1 MDKFIKLN
9 SEDKIEEIEN
19 NLEEINEEKKEVN
32 EETKEKK
39 EVNEETKEKEEEA
52 KEKEEEEKKKK
63 LEENE
68 MKNMEK
74 DFEKIN
80 QRQKDKILKEKL
92 LIKVFKILNYDVE
105 KLEDLISITLQRE
118 LLKGKQVTEKILKLV
133 PELRKVYNSSYLT
146 CLHDNSIFKQK
157 NPVINLVRQLLKCN
171 YLLMTPKV
179 VSNGYD
185 KASGKKLV
193 TRIFI
198 IEKEL
203 F

>member
-9 SEDKIEEIEN
+9 SEDKIEEIEI

>member
-9 SEDKIEEIEN
+9 SNDKIEEIEI
-19 NLEEINEEKKEVN
+19 NLEEEIPKLNEEEIPKLN
-32 EETKEKK
+32 EEEIPKL
-39 EVNEETKEKEEEA
+39 N
-52 KEKEEEEKKKK
+52 EEEKKKK
-63 LEENE
+63 EEKLEENE
-68 MKNMEK
+68 IKNMEK

-80 QRQKDKILKEKL
+80 QRQKDKILKEEL
-92 LIKVFKILNYDVE
+92 LIKVFKILNYDVG
-105 KLEDLISITLQRE
+105 KKEDLVSITLQRE

>member
-9 SEDKIEEIEN
+9 SNDKIEEIEI
-19 NLEEINEEKKEVN
+19 NLEEEIPKLNEEEIPKLNEEEIPKLNEEDKKKKE
-32 EETKEKK
+32 E
-39 EVNEETKEKEEEA
+39 
-52 KEKEEEEKKKK
+52 K

-68 MKNMEK
+68 IKNMEK

-80 QRQKDKILKEKL
+80 QRQKDKILKEEL
-92 LIKVFKILNYDVE
+92 LIKVFKILNYDVG
-105 KLEDLISITLQRE
+105 KKEDLVSITLQRE

>member
-1 MDKFIKLN
+1 
-9 SEDKIEEIEN
+9 
-19 NLEEINEEKKEVN
+19 
-32 EETKEKK
+32 
-39 EVNEETKEKEEEA
+39 
-52 KEKEEEEKKKK
+52 
-63 LEENE
+63 

-80 QRQKDKILKEKL
+80 QRQKDKILKEEL

-105 KLEDLISITLQRE
+105 KLEDLVSITLQRE
-118 LLKGKQVTEKILKLV
+118 LLKGKQVTQKILELV

-146 CLHDNSIFKQK
+146 CLHGNSIFKQK
-157 NPVINLVRQLLKCN
+157 NPAINLVRQLLKCN

>member
-9 SEDKIEEIEN
+9 SNDKIEEIEI
-19 NLEEINEEKKEVN
+19 NLEEEIPKLNEEEIPKLNEEDKKKKE
-32 EETKEKK
+32 E
-39 EVNEETKEKEEEA
+39 
-52 KEKEEEEKKKK
+52 K

-68 MKNMEK
+68 IKNMEK

-80 QRQKDKILKEKL
+80 QRQKDKILKEEL
-92 LIKVFKILNYDVE
+92 LIKVFKILNYDVG
-105 KLEDLISITLQRE
+105 KKEDLVSITLQRE

>member
-9 SEDKIEEIEN
+9 SNDKIEEIEI
-19 NLEEINEEKKEVN
+19 NLEEEIPKLNEEDKKKKE
-32 EETKEKK
+32 E
-39 EVNEETKEKEEEA
+39 
-52 KEKEEEEKKKK
+52 K

-68 MKNMEK
+68 IKNMEK

-80 QRQKDKILKEKL
+80 QRQKDKILKEEL

-105 KLEDLISITLQRE
+105 KKEDLVSITLQRE

-185 KASGKKLV
+185 KTSGKKLV